1 MTFNASGS
9 KRKGYFGYL
18 MRIMRT
24 YSEIHT
30 MDADIINSIKNK
42 SQLWSK
48 VNRLIIKP
56 FYTLSLKEL
65 GSYEGIS

>member
-1 MTFNASGS
+1 MTFNANGS

-42 SQLWSK
+42 S
-48 VNRLIIKP
+48 
-56 FYTLSLKEL
+56 
-65 GSYEGIS
+65 